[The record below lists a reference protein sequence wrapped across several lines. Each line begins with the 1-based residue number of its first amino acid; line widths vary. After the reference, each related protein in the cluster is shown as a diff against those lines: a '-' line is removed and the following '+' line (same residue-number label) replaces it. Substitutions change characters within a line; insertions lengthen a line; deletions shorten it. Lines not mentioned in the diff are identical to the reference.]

1 MNQTL
6 LLTLYRSH
14 YTFNLFILILQTL
27 LSSQWKIFSSFFFFF
42 PEDFMLSCKVLLLT
56 SFNFFF
62 FFLRSQVADP
72 FQLEVNRMIL
82 VSGSLPHL
90 TDIQSDTAEGFWVV
104 WQSPFHVTEDAL
116 HLLWGLQTHFLY
128 FFSLSPL
135 IQTVLFLIVINSD
148 I

>member
-14 YTFNLFILILQTL
+14 YTFNWFILILQTL

-56 SFNFFF
+56 SFNFF

-135 IQTVLFLIVINSD
+135 IQTVLFLIVINSV